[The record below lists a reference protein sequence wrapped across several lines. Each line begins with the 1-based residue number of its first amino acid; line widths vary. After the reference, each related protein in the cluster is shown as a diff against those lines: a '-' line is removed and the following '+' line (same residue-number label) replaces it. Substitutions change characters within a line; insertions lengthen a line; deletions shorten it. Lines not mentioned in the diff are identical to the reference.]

1 MSDTHDELDAAGV
14 IGTEP
19 ESAYEPADGEGVVV
33 AEAEAAEASV
43 AGETETASVTD
54 EPQAPEAPEATEA
67 SAAVDAHVESPAAR
81 QREGDAL
88 VRAPRASVNIKLERF
103 EGPLDLLLHLIKR
116 DEVDIHDIPIAHIT
130 QQYLEYIEL
139 MRQLDLDVAGE
150 FIVMAATL
158 MRIKAKMLLP
168 VPKVDEEEDEG
179 DPRDELV
186 QRLIEYRLYKEASET
201 LKSQEGV
208 RRSIFER
215 GMVPTEDDAG
225 PLPLAPATL
234 FDLIDALNRVMARK
248 PERVVYE
255 VRTELFDIEDKMSLI
270 YRTVCEGGRLHFSSI
285 MSQARARMEVV
296 VSFMALLELVKLGQ
310 VIVIQDE
317 NFADILIMPKQPE
330 GNDTDA
336 SVEPAIGG

>member
-1 MSDTHDELDAAGV
+1 M
-14 IGTEP
+14 
-19 ESAYEPADGEGVVV
+19 
-33 AEAEAAEASV
+33 
-43 AGETETASVTD
+43 
-54 EPQAPEAPEATEA
+54 
-67 SAAVDAHVESPAAR
+67 
-81 QREGDAL
+81 
-88 VRAPRASVNIKLERF
+88 RAPRASVNIKLERF

-116 DEVDIHDIPIAHIT
+116 DEIDIHDIPIAHIT
-130 QQYLEYIEL
+130 GQYLEYIEL

-150 FIVMAATL
+150 FLVMAATL

-168 VPKVDEEEDEG
+168 VPKSDEEEDEA

-201 LKSQEGV
+201 LKTQEAV

-255 VRTELFDIEDKMSLI
+255 VRTELYDIEDKMSLI
-270 YRTVCEGGRLHFSSI
+270 YRTVCEGGRLHFSSL
-285 MSQARARMEVV
+285 MSQARARMEIV

-310 VIVIQDE
+310 VVVVQDA

>member
-1 MSDTHDELDAAGV
+1 MNDERDSADDGTEFVGHEHEEAFEPAEATAVAAG
-14 IGTEP
+14 
-19 ESAYEPADGEGVVV
+19 ESADSSLAVATGSGGDADVPGL
-33 AEAEAAEASV
+33 A
-43 AGETETASVTD
+43 TAT
-54 EPQAPEAPEATEA
+54 
-67 SAAVDAHVESPAAR
+67 SAATVDAQVVSPAVR
-81 QREGDAL
+81 QREGDAV

-116 DEVDIHDIPIAHIT
+116 DEIDIHDIPIARIT

-150 FIVMAATL
+150 FLVMAATL

-168 VPKVDEEEDEG
+168 VPKSDEEEDEG

-186 QRLIEYRLYKEASET
+186 QRLVEYRLYKEASE
-201 LKSQEGV
+201 KFKESEGL

-248 PERVVYE
+248 QAPPVYS
-255 VRTELFDIEDKMSLI
+255 VQTELYDIEDKMSLI
-270 YRTVCEGGRLHFSSI
+270 YRTVCEGGGLHFSAL
-285 MSQARARMEVV
+285 MQQARARMEIV

-310 VIVIQDE
+310 VVVILDE
-317 NFADILIMPKQPE
+317 NFADLLIMPKLPE
-330 GNDTDA
+330 GNDADA

>member
-1 MSDTHDELDAAGV
+1 MNDEHDSLEAGSEFV
-14 IGTEP
+14 GTEH
-19 ESAYEPADGEGVVV
+19 EDAFEPADDAVSASEP
-33 AEAEAAEASV
+33 EAATAV
-43 AGETETASVTD
+43 ATA
-54 EPQAPEAPEATEA
+54 EPAGDAPAEGAPV
-67 SAAVDAHVESPAAR
+67 VDAQVTSPAVR
-81 QREGDAL
+81 QREGEAL

-116 DEVDIHDIPIAHIT
+116 DEIDIHDIPIAHIT
-130 QQYLEYIEL
+130 SQYLEYIEL

-150 FIVMAATL
+150 FLVMAATL

-168 VPKVDEEEDEG
+168 VPKTDEEEEEG

-201 LKSQEGV
+201 LKESEGL

-248 PERVVYE
+248 QDTRVVYE

-285 MSQARARMEVV
+285 MQQARARMEIV

-310 VIVIQDE
+310 VVVVQDA
-317 NFADILIMPKQPE
+317 NFADILIMPKQTE

-336 SVEPAIGG
+336 PVEPAIGG